1 MKRLFAIF
9 AVVFGCLAFAS
20 NIALADA
27 PLQVGRWLNYA
38 TTEIGIPLNA
48 YTRSIAVDDQGRIW
62 IGTASHGIAMYDG
75 TTWTRYTVA
84 NSDLIDDRV
93 ERVVSIGSGIWVAT
107 LGGVSVLNPETDT
120 WDFYTKSST
129 GSDLPND
136 HVFAIAKR
144 ATPSGGINASNFYFA
159 TYGGGLAGN
168 CDFIFP
174 NDLTCEIFTDANS
187 DLVSNYVYDIEA
199 LPNGDLWIAAAGGV
213 NRISGNTWTTFTP
226 GNSPGC
232 TEIDQTSDLAVD
244 AVNGRV
250 WVALANG
257 IYDIDGRPGEG
268 ACMYEIATNTWHH
281 FHEGNSGLADD
292 TVIDLAV
299 DAEGRAWFAT
309 DHYGEVPGSN
319 IPGGVYLC
327 SWVDDECW
335 WEDYGRSD
343 GLTSVSIGAVTAN
356 LDRMWFAANDSNH
369 GLVQDNDDLDS
380 GSIATFMPRWQQLA
394 DEPQAL
400 ADMGNALWVGTAH
413 ELKQMG
419 YPTTTVTTL
428 IPAVNVQ
435 AILNVASDDV
445 WVATL
450 DAGLWH
456 WHGSAWQQYNTTN
469 SDIASNTLLAL
480 VRDLSGRIWIGTDG
494 AGVLV
499 YDPISD
505 AWTQFIDAPILPSN
519 RVQSLA
525 VGIGG
530 GIWVGTSAG
539 RAHYTGTEWESVSD
553 TDLPS
558 TDIRALAVNE
568 LDHLW
573 VGTADGVTRFVGATA
588 TTYTP
593 ANSGIRDGTSNTI
606 LFGEGNTV
614 WVGTDAGAS
623 RFDGTSWT
631 TYWDLNSGLQNEHVR
646 AMTAHTEGHLWFGGP
661 SYTNGVAVAGAI
673 SLRSN
678 STEPLGQPAPTITA
692 FSPSAAIID
701 TIITITGT
709 HFAPDNVVE
718 FTGAFGPAHADI
730 LTRSDVT
737 MTVRVPTDAIYGKI
751 KVHSGTRSATSLDNF
766 GPLPQITSF
775 SPGEQIVSGEIEI
788 LGTSLASPGF
798 TEYRFG
804 NGAYRS
810 LNIIEE
816 RPGILRVRIPDDAT
830 SGPIRVRTPAGEA
843 TSATN
848 FTLGAGGL
856 TIFGYEVHQ
865 GLPQYPM
872 VAGKSTVVRVFVGTN
887 NPNGLCAYADRAV
900 LQIIYGAK
908 FDAYFAN
915 LDNGGIANGG
925 EFCNTTKQ
933 VSKDGSIDFV
943 IPGDILEV
951 GPQYFMGVGI
961 SMGFINLPTKDLGSY
976 RFAATDD
983 IRIHAAVPAWTNDAT
998 QAAALEQTMTTQY
1011 RTYPVRDGWGPI
1023 GSQNGMQIVLNDYP
1037 VCDGTATAYCGAGY
1051 QWDFW
1056 QQNPAGQ
1063 LRACTIENTLANGSD
1078 NGSILSY
1085 NLGNFAAGRS
1095 DSRVFHARLRPG
1107 QTLPADPLTL
1117 LNLSGV
1123 PTGMQ
1128 VTLEASTT
1136 LRTIRCGNTTLPGVV
1151 RFVVRF
1157 ENTSSNSVQ
1166 AQVNVVYAD
1175 NVIALY
1181 GSGGIVA
1188 GTGNTIAAQLQMG
1201 QFWVGGGWLPSR
1213 HDSPFDENYN
1223 GQIDASDLAFAVVE
1237 FEDWNATTGQ
1247 FNLATNLSLVNP
1259 GDLIRSF
1266 NDANQ
1271 NNQHDSGEAK
1281 SQLTQRGDNGQ
1292 TLLWNIPNAYMADY
1306 NENASIDAQ
1315 FSGLLFMPGINAFMG
1330 PGQGRCYDGCSQPGY
1345 QFWTNV
1351 SDTTVFGQELGHSIG
1366 MVRQDS
1372 PNNNGG
1378 THTVNSRINYVPAGY
1393 NTLTREV
1400 ILGPDMRSIMFGT
1413 EQSPGKN
1420 SFFEPFEYNQVYWFL
1435 RNKLDGQA
1443 TGQAEAASTEQ
1454 IELLYLAGTVSGDHT
1469 VALGHSYIAQGLP
1482 LTPAD
1487 PLSPYVLRFMKGT
1500 TSLAD
1505 HRFTV
1510 NFEASDE
1517 DHHAE
1522 AVSAPLAVFN
1532 VVQPFPGDTTSIQIW
1547 HDNHLLIE
1555 RAVSPNPPTVQLL
1568 SPNGGEVIP
1577 AHGNLT
1583 ISWQGSDPDGGTL
1596 HYAVRYSTN
1605 NGGDWK
1611 TLGTALMGNQLVVSA
1626 TTLAGSTTAI
1636 VQVEVSDGFKSATDT
1651 SNAHFQVGKKAPQ
1664 GIGVTM
1670 PLPGAELV
1678 YGVPLY
1684 LAGSAF
1690 DLEDG
1695 LLGGDAL
1702 AWHSDRDGAL
1712 GTGAPLSV
1720 TLTVGQHLLTLT
1732 ATDSNAMTAST
1743 TVSVTIL
1750 ADFDQDGLSDAYEQ
1764 AHPPLNWWDPTDAG
1778 KDSDND
1784 GLTNRSEAAWGTMP
1798 NDADSDDDDVP
1809 DGEEVNAGSSPTD
1822 GTSKPAAPQLLI
1834 SRTGLDMTIAAGSTS
1849 PLDEIVFLMST
1860 TAQTLTWAGS
1870 ENLPWLTLSPTSG
1883 TTFGTTTLRIDPSQL
1898 AAGVYVGSVTFSTG
1912 GGLPSRGLPIRI
1924 EVIAPPTTDFP
1935 THIPSLHRE
1944 E

>member
-1 MKRLFAIF
+1 MKRLFAIIAF
-9 AVVFGCLAFAS
+9 TLSCLS
-20 NIALADA
+20 LSGTIAYAEA

-38 TTEIGIPLNA
+38 TTEIGLPINA
-48 YTRSIAVDDQGRIW
+48 YTRSIAVDDEGRIW
-62 IGTASHGIAMYDG
+62 IGTANHGIAMYDG
-75 TTWTRYTVA
+75 KTWTRYTVA

-93 ERVVSIGSGIWVAT
+93 ERVVSIGAGIWIAT
-107 LGGVSVLNPETDT
+107 KGGVSVLNPATDT

-129 GSDLPND
+129 GSELPND
-136 HVFAIAKR
+136 NVFGIAKR
-144 ATPSGGINASNFYFA
+144 ASTNNAIDLNNVFFA

-168 CDFIFP
+168 CALIFP
-174 NDLTCEIFTDANS
+174 NDLACENFTEANS
-187 DLVSNYVYDIEA
+187 DLVSNYVYDIESM
-199 LPNGDLWIAAAGGV
+199 PNGDLWLAASGGV
-213 NRISGNTWTTFTP
+213 NRISGNTWTTFIP
-226 GNSPGC
+226 ANSPGC
-232 TEIDQTSDLAVD
+232 TQIDQASDLAVD

-268 ACMYEIATNTWHH
+268 ACMYEIASNSWHY
-281 FHEGNSGLADD
+281 FNKDNSGLGDD
-292 TVIDLAV
+292 TVLDLTV
-299 DAEGRAWFAT
+299 DSEGRAWFAT
-309 DHYGEVPGSN
+309 DHYGGDV
-319 IPGGVYLC
+319 PGGVYLC

-335 WEDYGRSD
+335 WEDYDKSD
-343 GLTSVSIGAVTAN
+343 GLTSVNIGAVAAN
-356 LDRMWFAANDSNH
+356 LERIWFAANDPNF
-369 GLVQDNDDLDS
+369 GLVSDDDDFDS
-380 GSIATFMPRWQQLA
+380 ASVATFMPRWQRLVE
-394 DEPQAL
+394 EPQAL
-400 ADMGNALWVGTAH
+400 VDVGTSLWMGTANG
-413 ELKQMG
+413 LKRQPFPLG
-419 YPTTTVTTL
+419 PVINL
-428 IPAVNVQ
+428 VPAVNVQ
-435 AILNVASDDV
+435 DLLKITNDNV
-445 WVATL
+445 WMATL

-456 WHGSAWQQYNTTN
+456 WNGSAWQQYSTTN
-469 SDIASNTLLAL
+469 SNIASNALLAL
-480 VRDLSGRIWIGTDG
+480 ARDLSGRIWIGTDG

-499 YDPISD
+499 YDPIPN
-505 AWTQFIDAPILPSN
+505 AWAQFIDSPFLPAN

-530 GIWVGTSAG
+530 DIWLGTNAG
-539 RAHYTGTEWESVSD
+539 LAHYTGTDWEDGDNAS
-553 TDLPS
+553 LPS

-573 VGTADGVTRFVGATA
+573 VGTASGVTRFVGATA
-588 TTYTP
+588 TTFTP

-606 LFGEGNTV
+606 VFGEGNSV
-614 WVGTDAGAS
+614 WVGTDGGAA
-623 RFDGTSWT
+623 RYDGSTWT
-631 TYWDLNSGLQNEHVR
+631 NYGSLNSGLQNEHVR
-646 AMTAHTEGHLWFGGP
+646 VMALNDEGHLWFGG
-661 SYTNGVAVAGAI
+661 TNYLDGIAVAGAI
-673 SLRSN
+673 GLRSN
-678 STEPLGQPAPTITA
+678 STEPLGQPAPTITE
-692 FSPSAAIID
+692 FSPSSAIIN
-701 TIITITGT
+701 TIVTITGT
-709 HFAPDNVVE
+709 HFAPDNIVE
-718 FTGAFGPAHADI
+718 FTGASGAAFADI
-730 LTRSDVT
+730 LTRSDVA
-737 MTVRVPTDAIYGKI
+737 MTVRVPADAIYGVI
-751 KVHSGTRSATSLDNF
+751 RVRSGTRTATSAENF

-775 SPGEQIVSGEIEI
+775 SPGKQIVSGEIEI

-804 NGAYRS
+804 DGAYRS

-843 TSATN
+843 TSATD
-848 FTLGAGGL
+848 FTLGTGGFK
-856 TIFGYEVHQ
+856 IFGWEVHQ
-865 GLPQYPM
+865 GLPQYPL
-872 VAGKSTVVRVFVGTN
+872 VAGKSTVVRVFVGTDS
-887 NPNGLCAYADRAV
+887 PDGLCAYADHAV
-900 LQIIYGAK
+900 LQILYGAK

-925 EFCNTTKQ
+925 EFCNTQKQ

-943 IPGDILEV
+943 IPGDILKS
-951 GPQYFMGVGI
+951 GIQYNMGVGI
-961 SMGFINLPTKDLGSY
+961 SMDFINLPSRDIGAY
-976 RFAATDD
+976 RFNDTDD
-983 IRIHAAVPAWTNDAT
+983 IRIHASVPAWSNNAM

-1023 GSQNGMQIVLNDYP
+1023 GSSNGMQIVLNDYP
-1037 VCDGTATAYCGAGY
+1037 VCDGTATAYCGEGY
-1051 QWDFW
+1051 EWDFW

-1063 LRACTIENTLANGSD
+1063 LRACTIENTLANGTND
-1078 NGSILSY
+1078 GSVLSY
-1085 NLGNFAAGRS
+1085 NLGSFAASRS
-1095 DSRVFHARLRPG
+1095 DSRTFYARLRPG
-1107 QTLPADPLTL
+1107 QTFPADLLTL
-1117 LNLSGV
+1117 INIANV

-1136 LRTIRCGNTTLPGVV
+1136 LKTLRCGDTTLPDVV

-1157 ENTSSNSVQ
+1157 NNTSSNSVQ
-1166 AQVNVVYAD
+1166 AKAD
-1175 NVIALY
+1175 LNYDENIIALY
-1181 GSGGIVA
+1181 GAGGIVA
-1188 GTGNTIAAQLQMG
+1188 GTGNTISAQLMAG

-1223 GQIDASDLAFAVVE
+1223 GQIDAFDLAFAVVE
-1237 FEDWNATTGQ
+1237 FEDWNPATGQ
-1247 FNLATNLSLVNP
+1247 FNLSTNLSLVNP

-1266 NDANQ
+1266 NDANH

-1281 SQLTQRGDNGQ
+1281 SQLTKRGDNGQ
-1292 TLLWNIPNAYMADY
+1292 SLLWNIPNAYMADY
-1306 NENASIDAQ
+1306 NENAAIDAE

-1330 PGQGRCYDGCSQPGY
+1330 PGQGRCYAGCSEPGY
-1345 QFWTNV
+1345 QFWSNV

-1378 THTVNSRINYVPAGY
+1378 THTVNSRITYVPAGY

-1435 RNKLDGQA
+1435 RNQLSQ
-1443 TGQAEAASTEQ
+1443 QASTASTDQ
-1454 IELLYLAGTVSGDHT
+1454 LELFYLAGTVRGDHT
-1469 VALGHSYIAQGLP
+1469 VTLDHSYIAQGLP

-1487 PLSPYVLRFMKGT
+1487 PLSPYALRFMKGT

-1532 VVQPFPGDTTSIQIW
+1532 IVQPFPSDTTSIQIW

-1555 RAVSPNPPTVQLL
+1555 RTVSPNPPTVELL

-1577 AHGNLT
+1577 ANGNLSIT
-1583 ISWQGSDPDGGTL
+1583 WQGSDPDGDTL

-1636 VQVEVSDGFKSATDT
+1636 VQVEVTDGFKTATDT
-1651 SNAHFQVGKKAPQ
+1651 SNGHFQVGKKGPQ
-1664 GIGVTM
+1664 GIGITL
-1670 PLPGAELV
+1670 PLPGAEVV

-1684 LAGSAF
+1684 LAGGAY

-1695 LLGGDAL
+1695 LLVDDAL
-1702 AWHSDRDGAL
+1702 AWRSDRDGEL
-1712 GTGAPLSV
+1712 GTGAPLST
-1720 TLTVGQHLLTLT
+1720 TLTVGAHNLTLT
-1732 ATDSNAMTAST
+1732 ATDSDAMTASA
-1743 TVSVTIL
+1743 TVSITVL

-1778 KDSDND
+1778 KDSDDD
-1784 GLTNRSEAAWGTMP
+1784 GLTNRSEAAWGTRP
-1798 NDADSDDDDVP
+1798 DDADSDGDDVN
-1809 DGEEVNAGSSPTD
+1809 DGDEVNGGSSPVD
-1822 GTSKPAAPQLLI
+1822 GSSVPAGPQLLI
-1834 SRTGLDMTIAAGSTS
+1834 SRTGINLTVAEGTTT
-1849 PLDEIVFLMST
+1849 PLNEVVFLMST
-1860 TAQTLTWAGS
+1860 TPQTLTWTGS
-1870 ENLPWLTLSPTSG
+1870 ENLPWLSLSPASG
-1883 TTFGTTTLRIDPSQL
+1883 ATFGETTVKIDTSQL
-1898 AAGVYVGSVTFSTG
+1898 DPGVYIGSVTFATG
-1912 GGLPSRGLPIRI
+1912 GGLPSQGLPIRI

-1935 THIPSLHRE
+1935 MHIPSIHRE
-1944 E
+1944 